1 LRDAALAQQAVEQF
15 SLALANLRLKDVLRQ
30 QSIRDPLTGLF
41 NRRYLEES
49 LAREV
54 ARCQRRSLPLAVMML
69 DLDHFKAFNDRH
81 GHGGGDALLAA
92 FARVVQAN
100 CRAED
105 IPCRFGGEEFTL
117 ILPEADDALAAQRA
131 GALLRDTA
139 NLVVDFQGEH
149 LTRVTASIGIA
160 AMPRHGSN
168 ASALIGAADAAL
180 YQAKAGGRN
189 RAVVATPTDNNP

>member
-1 LRDAALAQQAVEQF
+1 
-15 SLALANLRLKDVLRQ
+15 
-30 QSIRDPLTGLF
+30 
-41 NRRYLEES
+41 
-49 LAREV
+49 
-54 ARCQRRSLPLAVMML
+54 MML

-92 FARVVQAN
+92 FARVLQAN

-117 ILPEADDALAAQRA
+117 ILPEADDALAQQRA
-131 GALLRDTA
+131 ASLLRDTA

-160 AMPRHGSN
+160 ALPRHGT
-168 ASALIGAADAAL
+168 SAAALLGAADAAL

-189 RAVVATPTDNNP
+189 RAVVAVPTN